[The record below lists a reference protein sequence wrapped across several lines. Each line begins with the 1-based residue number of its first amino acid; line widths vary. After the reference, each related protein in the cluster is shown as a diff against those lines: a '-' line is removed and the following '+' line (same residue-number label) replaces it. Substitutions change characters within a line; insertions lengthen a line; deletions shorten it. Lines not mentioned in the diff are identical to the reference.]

1 MTKIDSSKLSKL
13 YYSIS
18 EVADLFDVN
27 MSLIRFWEKEFP
39 NLQPK
44 KNKRGNRYYSPK
56 EIEKLDRIYTLV
68 KLEGYTL
75 EGAKKALKSK
85 QKSTSVGETNAQ
97 SILPENDL
105 LERLET
111 VKSKL
116 IALRNKL

>member
-1 MTKIDSSKLSKL
+1 MSKIDSSKLSKL

-18 EVADLFDVN
+18 EVADMFDVN

-56 EIEKLDRIYTLV
+56 EIEKFNRIYTLV

-85 QKSTSVGETNAQ
+85 QKPTLIIEDVVISESQE
-97 SILPENDL
+97 SSLI
-105 LERLET
+105 ERLEAI
-111 VKSKL
+111 KSKL
-116 IALRNKL
+116 IELRSKL

>member
-1 MTKIDSSKLSKL
+1 MAKVDSSKLSKL

-18 EVADLFDVN
+18 EVAELFDVN

-56 EIEKLDRIYTLV
+56 EIEKFDRIYTLV

-75 EGAKKALKSK
+75 DGAKKALKSR
-85 QKSTSVGETNAQ
+85 QKTAFVDEGNSQTHIA
-97 SILPENDL
+97 ENDVL
-105 LERLET
+105 
-111 VKSKL
+111 SKL
-116 IALRNKL
+116 ESIKLKLIELRNKL